1 MDAELSVEFECKREY
16 EWPDASTKI
25 DKASQIPLAVCALAR
40 AFTFRDSKKPCLDPY
55 FFVIL

>member
-25 DKASQIPLAVCALAR
+25 DKAQSNTACGMRYRSRI
-40 AFTFRDSKKPCLDPY
+40 Y
-55 FFVIL
+55 FSR